1 MDRVIYTAMTGASQ
15 ALVHQSIT
23 TNNLSNVSTPGFRAQ
38 LAVMRAVPIKGE
50 TLPTRTMVSATT
62 PMLDSGLGQLNYT
75 EREMDVALA
84 ENHWLAVQ
92 LPNGREAYTRHGN
105 IQVTATGE
113 LTVQGYPLLGDS
125 GALAI
130 PLDSKISIGTD
141 GIITALGAGN
151 SPDSLIQVGKI
162 KRVEIPGTEIRRG
175 DEGLFH
181 LTAEAEA
188 VRGQTL
194 DDDPATKLMSGV
206 LESSNVNP
214 VASMIDL
221 ISNSRKF
228 DMQMKVIQSADEN
241 AQKSN
246 QILALT

>member
-1 MDRVIYTAMTGASQ
+1 MDRVVYTAMTGASQ
-15 ALVHQSIT
+15 ALVHQAIT

-50 TLPTRTMVSATT
+50 TLATRTLVSATT
-62 PMLDSGLGQLNYT
+62 PMVDASLGQLNYT
-75 EREMDVALA
+75 ERELDVALA

-105 IQVTATGE
+105 IQVSATGE

-125 GALAI
+125 GPLTA

-141 GIITALGAGN
+141 GTITALGAGN
-151 SPDSLIQVGKI
+151 TPNSLIQVGKI
-162 KRVEIPGTEIRRG
+162 KRVDIPNTEIRRG
-175 DEGLFH
+175 DQGLFH
-181 LTAEAEA
+181 LTAEAES
-188 VRGQTL
+188 VRGPTL
-194 DDDPATKLMSGV
+194 DDDPTTKLMSGV

-214 VASMIDL
+214 IASMIDL

-228 DMQMKVIQSADEN
+228 DMQMKVIQSADDN
-241 AQKSN
+241 AQKAN
-246 QILALT
+246 QILSLT